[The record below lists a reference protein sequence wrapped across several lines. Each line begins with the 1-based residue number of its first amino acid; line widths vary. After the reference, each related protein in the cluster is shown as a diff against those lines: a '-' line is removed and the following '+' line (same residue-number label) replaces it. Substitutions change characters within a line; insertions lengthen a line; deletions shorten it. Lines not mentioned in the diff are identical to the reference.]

1 MATFLPGLLKKPAW
15 VSDTPRMAV
24 RAGTHAQPA
33 RRRASLRA
41 LLASGRR
48 RADPFAS
55 VLDPLEDLGWLVLP
69 GVDTEAG
76 HNEQG
81 AGGPGGVFTI
91 ESCPSGGR
99 ISVEKIDERAY
110 VGPCARARHVEAAIG
125 RPVTPVLVYPYARLS
140 RDVSRQR
147 GVIVVMTRTL
157 AGHLLRRRPRLTAA
171 EVHSHYHRLG
181 GTLGG

>member
-1 MATFLPGLLKKPAW
+1 
-15 VSDTPRMAV
+15 MAV

-33 RRRASLRA
+33 RRHGSLRA
-41 LLASGRR
+41 LLPSGRR
-48 RADPFAS
+48 RAHPLAA
-55 VLDPLEDLGWLVLP
+55 VLEPLEDLGWLVLP
-69 GVDTEAG
+69 GVDTEEG
-76 HNEQG
+76 HIEQV
-81 AGGPGGVFTI
+81 AVGPAGVFTI

-110 VGPCARARHVEAAIG
+110 AGPCARARHVEAAIG
-125 RPVTPVLVYPYARLS
+125 RPVTPVLVFPYAKLS

-157 AGHLLRRRPRLTAA
+157 AGHLLRRRPRLTEA
-171 EVHSHYHRLG
+171 EVHSHYHQLV